1 MARITVIT
9 VPPLEDKSWRYNIEI
24 TDSDG
29 SGSKAIHQVTMDK
42 DYCMDLTERGSIIPE
57 EFIKK
62 TFEFLIN
69 RESKESVLRQFDI
82 VQINDYSPEFE
93 KAIKKELD
101 VS

>member
-1 MARITVIT
+1 
-9 VPPLEDKSWRYNIEI
+9 
-24 TDSDG
+24 
-29 SGSKAIHQVTMDK
+29 
-42 DYCMDLTERGSIIPE
+42 MDLTERGSIIPE